1 MSNLKRRFICS
12 VCGNTTTIKG
22 MKKCSNCGSFDSY
35 EEECESIN
43 LDSCENKALKL
54 KDIESLA
61 ESRFYTGLLEFDR
74 VYGGGIVTD
83 SINIVA
89 AAPGAGKTTLMMK
102 VAAIYAKAG
111 KTTIY
116 ASGEES
122 AKQLDNKAKR
132 LLTDIPE
139 NLYIMNSN
147 IIEEVIS
154 EVERLKADMFVI
166 DSSKVFKSK
175 GVEGRSGTPTQ
186 MISVIEEIRK
196 ICKYNN
202 RPVTCFIIG
211 QVTKDEDLA
220 GTKEFEHA
228 GDSLIYIDAEED
240 IRFLRPTKNRF
251 GELQTGFFVM
261 SDKGMD
267 SIDNPA
273 EYFISKREK
282 GDWVPGVCLSLIQ
295 EGTRPIIVEIEALV
309 TKSYMP
315 YPSRI
320 ATCLKK
326 DSLNILLSIITQSL
340 KINMEDYS
348 VVVNTTGGL
357 KLQKKSTDLAII
369 MCILSTLD
377 NNEAIPSDYVFLA
390 EVGLTGELK
399 KVNSIES
406 KIAEL
411 QRMGYKKVFT
421 SKNNLINKK
430 RFKEIDIV
438 ECKNI
443 SEVYNKV
450 FKGKTKNER
459 I

>member
-1 MSNLKRRFICS
+1 
-12 VCGNTTTIKG
+12 
-22 MKKCSNCGSFDSY
+22 
-35 EEECESIN
+35 
-43 LDSCENKALKL
+43 
-54 KDIESLA
+54 
-61 ESRFYTGLLEFDR
+61 
-74 VYGGGIVTD
+74 
-83 SINIVA
+83 
-89 AAPGAGKTTLMMK
+89 
-102 VAAIYAKAG
+102 
-111 KTTIY
+111 
-116 ASGEES
+116 
-122 AKQLDNKAKR
+122 
-132 LLTDIPE
+132 
-139 NLYIMNSN
+139 
-147 IIEEVIS
+147 
-154 EVERLKADMFVI
+154 
-166 DSSKVFKSK
+166 
-175 GVEGRSGTPTQ
+175 
-186 MISVIEEIRK
+186 
-196 ICKYNN
+196 
-202 RPVTCFIIG
+202 
-211 QVTKDEDLA
+211 
-220 GTKEFEHA
+220 
-228 GDSLIYIDAEED
+228 
-240 IRFLRPTKNRF
+240 
-251 GELQTGFFVM
+251 M

-340 KINMEDYS
+340 KINMEEYS

-406 KIAEL
+406 KITEL

-430 RFKEIDIV
+430 RFEKIDIV

-443 SEVYNKV
+443 SEVYKKV
-450 FKGKTKNER
+450 FKGNGNER

>member
-1 MSNLKRRFICS
+1 MSISKRRFVCNI
-12 VCGNTTTIKG
+12 CGNTTTIKG

-35 EEECESIN
+35 EEVCESIN
-43 LDSCENKALKL
+43 VDSFENKALKL

-61 ESRFYTGLLEFDR
+61 EARFHTGLVEFDR
-74 VYGGGIVTD
+74 VYGGGVVTD

-122 AKQLDNKAKR
+122 SKQLDNKARR

-147 IIEEVIS
+147 IIEEVTS

-196 ICKYNN
+196 VCKYNN

-240 IRFLRPTKNRF
+240 IRFFAAN
-251 GELQTGFFVM
+251 
-261 SDKGMD
+261 
-267 SIDNPA
+267 
-273 EYFISKREK
+273 
-282 GDWVPGVCLSLIQ
+282 
-295 EGTRPIIVEIEALV
+295 
-309 TKSYMP
+309 
-315 YPSRI
+315 
-320 ATCLKK
+320 
-326 DSLNILLSIITQSL
+326 
-340 KINMEDYS
+340 
-348 VVVNTTGGL
+348 
-357 KLQKKSTDLAII
+357 
-369 MCILSTLD
+369 
-377 NNEAIPSDYVFLA
+377 
-390 EVGLTGELK
+390 
-399 KVNSIES
+399 
-406 KIAEL
+406 
-411 QRMGYKKVFT
+411 
-421 SKNNLINKK
+421 
-430 RFKEIDIV
+430 
-438 ECKNI
+438 
-443 SEVYNKV
+443 
-450 FKGKTKNER
+450 
-459 I
+459 